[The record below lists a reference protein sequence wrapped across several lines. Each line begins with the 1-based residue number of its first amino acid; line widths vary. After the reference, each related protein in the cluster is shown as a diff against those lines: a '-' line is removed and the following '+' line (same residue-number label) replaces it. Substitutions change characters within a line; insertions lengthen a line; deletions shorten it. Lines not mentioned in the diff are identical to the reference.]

1 MKRWTKLT
9 FNLLPAGCRIDQ
21 LEGRDYT
28 VVPMVILTEGVHKGS
43 QGPLYYPKEELAK
56 TPVVW
61 NHKPIVVYHPTMNG
75 EGISACD
82 PVVINS
88 RKVGLMMNTKFEGG
102 RLKSEAW
109 IEKERANLVDE
120 RIMNAVEAKE
130 MMELSTGVF
139 VDVEET
145 DGKWKGE
152 EYEGIARNYRP
163 DHLALLPD
171 KVGACSI
178 ADGAGFLRNQA
189 SAKDMIAE
197 GKKKVKQGEEED
209 DADMVAEGKKMMRDG
224 KKMMSNEMSHSNLYT
239 VLSAALRKKFPSTGD
254 SGLYSCWIQ
263 DVYSNFVIYEKD
275 GKLWRLGYT
284 SSDTGVELSD
294 EAPVEVM
301 RVTEYRTTTG
311 TYVGNQNQQEPPME
325 KKKKVDAIIATNS
338 GWKEED
344 REALMALTDPQLDSI
359 GTLTKEMPTV
369 NFAMERAKDGKVTL
383 NMKSKEQP
391 SAPAAPV
398 AQPGTAPVGNQP
410 LPAGASAPANNQQ
423 DKIITVEEF
432 VAKAPKGM
440 QEVLNNSLAVYN
452 EEKNKLVELIL
463 ANERNGFTKADLEG
477 RPLGELKM
485 LARLAAK
492 EEQQTSSRQPHYG
505 GQGNVPTGNDAEE
518 ALEVPV
524 MNFGETKRELATK

>member
-1 MKRWTKLT
+1 MKT
-9 FNLLPAGCRIDQ
+9 FARLICNLLPSGCRIDQ

-43 QGPLYYPKEELAK
+43 QGPLYYPKEELSK

-82 PVVINS
+82 PVIINS

-102 RLKSEAW
+102 KLKAEAW
-109 IEKERANLVDE
+109 IEKERANVVDE
-120 RIMNAVEAKE
+120 RIMTAVEAKE

-145 DGKWKGE
+145 SGKWKGE
-152 EYEGIARNYRP
+152 DYEGIARNYRP

-189 SAKDMIAE
+189 GQQKSPSALDIQKAL
-197 GKKKVKQGEEED
+197 VKLGVLD
-209 DADMVAEGKKMMRDG
+209 
-224 KKMMSNEMSHSNLYT
+224 NEMSYSNISSA
-239 VLSAALRKKFPSTGD
+239 LSAVLREKFPSAGEPGMG
-254 SGLYSCWIQ
+254 SYIWVQ

-275 GKLWRLGYT
+275 SKLWRLSYT
-284 SSDTGVELSD
+284 SSDSGVELGD

-311 TYVGNQNQQEPPME
+311 TYVGNQNQQEKPME
-325 KKKKVDAIIATNS
+325 KKKQVDAIIATNS
-338 GWKEED
+338 GWEEKD
-344 REALMALTDPQLDSI
+344 REALMALTDPQLASI
-359 GTLTKEMPTV
+359 LNLQKEMPTV
-369 NFAMERAKDGKVTL
+369 NFAMEKGKDGKVNL
-383 NMKSKEQP
+383 IMKNKESTPAPVASGGHLGTAGAAGGQ
-391 SAPAAPV
+391 SAPAAPT
-398 AQPGTAPVGNQP
+398 PTGN
-410 LPAGASAPANNQQ
+410 Q
-423 DKIITVEEF
+423 DKIVTVEEF

-440 QEVLNNSLAVYN
+440 QEVLNNSLQVYN
-452 EEKNKLVELIL
+452 EEKAKLVEIIL
-463 ANERNGFTKADLEG
+463 ANERNGFTKQDLEN
-477 RPLGELKM
+477 RSLGELKM

-492 EEQQTSSRQPHYG
+492 EEQTSRQPVYG
-505 GQGNVPTGNDAEE
+505 GQGNVPTGNEAEE

-524 MNFGETKRELATK
+524 MNFTKTETAGARK